1 MPVEFLSDVHL
12 ERYGRFQDEPT
23 LFQIAEYFVLI
34 SRDQNAMV
42 DLRLGVELAPSSTA
56 TRDIIVWFAPWH
68 TVIRVDSTKNI
79 WLDLRNSW
87 AH

>member
-12 ERYGRFQDEPT
+12 ERYGRFQGEPT
-23 LFQIAEYFVLI
+23 PFQLAEYFVLT

-56 TRDIIVWFAPWH
+56 TRNVTAWFASWH
-68 TVIRVDSTKNI
+68 TVTKVNSTKSI
-79 WLDLRNSW
+79 WLDSRNNW
-87 AH
+87 VH

>member
-12 ERYGRFQDEPT
+12 ERYGRFQGEPT
-23 LFQIAEYFVLI
+23 PFQLAEYFVLT

-56 TRDIIVWFAPWH
+56 TRDAIAWFAPCP
-68 TVIRVDSTKNI
+68 TVTKVNFTKNI
-79 WLDLRNSW
+79 WLDLRSN
-87 AH
+87 